1 MEQYTWYATLTKPSW
16 APPAYLFG
24 PVWTFLY
31 VIIAVSFGYVLYAAF
46 KGQIPLSAATP
57 FIINLI
63 ANTLFTPIQF
73 GLKSNLLASLDILVV
88 LGSLVWAL
96 VVIYPIFKWVAIV
109 NVPYLAWV
117 LFATGLQLTI
127 TYLNW

>member
-46 KGQIPLSAATP
+46 KGQIPLSVATP
-57 FIINLI
+57 FVINLI
-63 ANTLFTPIQF
+63 ANALFTPIQF

-96 VVIYPIFKWVAIV
+96 IVIYPIFKWVAIV